1 MVIHEICSVYPVVLR
16 NRAKCLQQQE
26 CNRNIKRTSLYLTT
40 LFIISN
46 VIKTTAVTEIT
57 DSYDTVWFWVS
68 LCAMERHDKIKQGH
82 SSCFFMSSS
91 GNRPHLC
98 DLTSFSPTHKSEIK
112 VNITQQQWPISTTPR
127 CCFSSSKITLLRK
140 WEWKWLVESSEA
152 SEGFN
157 AGRPQSVFG
166 FCRCVTQ
173 TNPTVSHL
181 LWLHFDSGYK
191 NTCSFRW
198 QCTTSRCSKHLQRA
212 FLHRDQSDTIK
223 MISVCMKKLLAC

>member
-1 MVIHEICSVYPVVLR
+1 MNHTWNVLR
-16 NRAKCLQQQE
+16 LSC
-26 CNRNIKRTSLYLTT
+26 RNKSQKQAVTHGNRTSLYLTT

-82 SSCFFMSSS
+82 SFFMSSS
-91 GNRPHLC
+91 GHRL
-98 DLTSFSPTHKSEIK
+98 KSVRLNIFQSDSRVGDK
-112 VNITQQQWPISTTPR
+112 NNITQRRPISTTPL
-127 CCFSSSKITLLRK
+127 CCFSSSKITSLRK

-152 SEGFN
+152 SEDFN
-157 AGRPQSVFG
+157 AGRPQSVSAFVG
-166 FCRCVTQ
+166 AWHKQIRPSAASSDCIL
-173 TNPTVSHL
+173 TVVI
-181 LWLHFDSGYK
+181 K

-198 QCTTSRCSKHLQRA
+198 QCATSRCSKHLQRA
-212 FLHRDQSDTIK
+212 FLHRDQSNTIK